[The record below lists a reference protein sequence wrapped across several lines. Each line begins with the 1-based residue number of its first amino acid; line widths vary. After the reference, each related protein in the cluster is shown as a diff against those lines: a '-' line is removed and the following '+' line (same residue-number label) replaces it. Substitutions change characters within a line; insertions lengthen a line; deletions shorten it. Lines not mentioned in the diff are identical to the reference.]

1 MHIKK
6 TQTTSGQNKKLRTSK
21 HKSNRLAIKCA
32 KLDPEFE
39 KAMAE
44 DGLNEIIA

>member
-6 TQTTSGQNKKLRTSK
+6 TQTTSDQNKKLRSSK
-21 HKSNRLAIKCA
+21 LQSNRLAIECA
-32 KLDPEFE
+32 KLEPEFE
-39 KAMAE
+39 KGMAE